1 MQQVANLV
9 LKHQDPH
16 PIGTRISPIVP
27 RCVPA
32 RHKPCFSVVFA
43 PVNVPWVRNI
53 MHSIANTSGLNYD
66 TDFYGLGNAT
76 DLASWRTDNAT
87 MYDFFVANQNVSQVG
102 IIFTGPY
109 VNPFA
114 QGQDIS
120 NELGYWFYYNQSMP
134 GPAQSTLLAIEQQ
147 ISNQLLHR
155 NTSSFAAKQLVFS
168 DEHVATLQGSL
179 HDNAVFDGYEQA
191 LRQVE
196 PTLLDSLNGKFK
208 KQDNKKKLSYD
219 AIMSELVQKREKW
232 LEEFSQPQADAKAK
246 SRDQQQAEDLQ
257 EAKTLLSSLA
267 TAANF
272 SFTIT
277 FKDFPETLLRISQ
290 LSIANQSGGT
300 LYFIPPMII
309 FFVLLTDIVAEK
321 ETKLR
326 VGMKMMGLSNAAYW
340 ASWYT
345 HGLMFVLL
353 VTGIQYLAGL
363 ACGYT
368 FFTHSNAFAVLALF
382 WTFGIAMLTV
392 AFFLSTVISSTKT
405 AQTVGYAIILV
416 GFVFQ
421 SVLNSL
427 NGLLVDFMW
436 LRGAATWIVAVR
448 YILSSYPPFNLAKAW
463 SDISALS
470 SAIPS
475 FSEGMIVDGPGFHWS
490 DMYKYRVVL
499 DTSKLY
505 VASPPP
511 ANSYYTLLI
520 NILIFG
526 VLAWY
531 LDNVLPGEH
540 GSPRPFYFLFT
551 REYWGMRK
559 KKKATVQRQHAGGRY
574 APVDDEAALLQGSIN
589 AGEEYDS
596 DVEAEQ
602 QVALDGEFGDSENF
616 GSQRTAKP
624 PRSKWAVRLQ
634 NISKLY
640 RRWSCCRSDTD
651 TFAVNDVSVTIERG
665 ELFTLLGHNGAGKTT
680 LISMLTG
687 LFKPTSGVA
696 TIYGLDLEE
705 DAVRSVIGVCPQHDV
720 LWPELTAREHLLL
733 FSRVKGIPSYLIDAE
748 VHDKLELVGLTHVA
762 NEPAGSFSGGMKR
775 RLSVAVSCIGDPK
788 LIFLDE
794 PSSGL
799 DPVNKRKIWRMIEG
813 LKRNRAIV
821 LTTHSME
828 EAEVLSDRL
837 AIMAYGKIR
846 AIGDSL
852 HLKNKYG
859 DGYRISI
866 VVDVPT
872 ETPKEA
878 SPATFLYNEIAS
890 QWPDIRLI
898 SNDSGML
905 LLGCTKTFQEEMP
918 ALLDFIMA
926 DSRVKE
932 WGLSHS
938 TLESV
943 FLAVTKKHNFV
954 YEEIESDE
962 ELPDLPV
969 GDVSSNESYQRAS
982 STKPQEAAPRP
993 TRDSAVDP
1001 DMESDSEDGHYR
1013 PKPKSAHHHKGHTSH
1028 GRKQLSS
1035 HPLRALVRKNL
1046 TLQWR
1051 QRFSTC
1057 CQLVTPILIIL
1068 ILFILKVIIQSQL
1081 GPNMSAPHVY
1091 PGQPI
1096 AQNLAANIG
1105 AVHGSPANNFFFAYS
1120 DPTGNA
1126 GTLFVNGTGSGML
1139 GYLPQFNNT
1148 WRRLVSGPHVPMTLS
1163 PDHPDHPESP
1173 NNAVPVAAPE
1183 SDSPSNPPIS
1193 NSTEPPETPSW
1204 KYHYYGGMMPYFDQY
1219 HDETTI
1225 QNTIYDNFTDMNKIS
1240 IKLVK
1245 QFPIMLRVPDAYAA
1259 FHKVDG
1265 EKLKLDV
1272 TLSVNTNPVRDYH
1285 RENNFTRLEYAP
1297 SFFLK
1302 PATNLLPRS
1311 LNFQNGFWS
1320 SMTMMA
1326 RSFTAWSLGLA
1337 GIKVEPYLRAYN
1349 TIVTQPMPTWTEDNI
1364 WAFLELAGTL
1374 LYPLGLTLQIPL
1386 YMYLLTLEKSEKLR
1400 EMMLSHGL
1408 RTRYYH
1414 FVNYVFFFTIYAIT
1428 AALFWLAGIAS
1439 NSRFFI
1445 STHWSVLLL
1454 FFLGW
1459 GFALVSL
1466 ASFISAFLNSPRVA
1480 TVAGYVIALFGTSLA
1495 FVVAVGIYGPSPL
1508 SLNTPY
1514 PVWTF
1519 IWPQFS
1525 FMRGM
1530 YLLND
1535 ACALQGQCYGP
1546 ITKLRWGDEFSK
1558 ALLAI
1563 YLAGI
1568 IFYILFLYLDAVLP
1582 REYGIPKHP
1591 LFFLPWFRRSKKNTA
1606 SSTPRAALHTMSARG
1621 STHSLPRTTA
1631 DSSALETGDDRQTA
1645 GSATGSN
1652 GTHAKSA
1659 HAPSHARSLLDYDS
1673 DYNSDADDNE
1683 AVTTPLAR
1691 SHKQLVPTTFQWDS
1705 SANEDVAIEV
1715 ARVLNGSYPANS
1727 PLVCQ
1732 ALRKVYDSGKVAVK
1746 GLHLAVA
1753 ENECFGLLGE
1763 NGAGKSTTL
1772 SMLTGM
1778 FSPSDGTALV
1788 GGYDIR
1794 TEIDQVHL
1802 SMGLCP
1808 QFDILWNDL
1817 TVREHLLFYARLKGI
1832 DSGEESE
1839 HVDRLI
1845 AEVGLSKAKNKRA
1858 DALSGG
1864 MRRRL
1869 SIAIA
1874 LVGDSRIV
1882 FLDEPTTGLDAAS
1895 RRQIW
1900 AIVRR
1905 AKRGRA
1911 IILTTHSM
1919 DEAEL
1924 LCGRIGILAHGQ
1936 LRCIGNQQHLKSH
1949 FGEGVRLKINY
1960 GQART
1965 SKTATV
1971 QHNEP
1976 ASLDASDDDE
1986 IRFNAKRHASPP
1998 PKNDNESRLAVVSFI
2013 MQTFP
2018 DAAVAGDFHGTIE
2031 FLLAASTPI
2040 SHIFRT
2046 METNAPKNLISDW
2059 AVSQIGLEDVFQ
2071 TVVAQAEQEADAPE
2085 PYDAV

>member
-1 MQQVANLV
+1 M
-9 LKHQDPH
+9 LKNQDPH
-16 PIGTRISPIVP
+16 PVGTRISPIVP

-43 PVNVPWVRNI
+43 PVNVPWVCNI
-53 MHSIANTSGLNYD
+53 MKSVAKASGLDYA
-66 TDFYGLGNAT
+66 TQFHGLGNAT
-76 DLASWRTDNAT
+76 DWTSWRTDNAT

-109 VNPFA
+109 VNFA
-114 QGQDIS
+114 YHGEYIP

-134 GPAQSTLLAIEQQ
+134 GAAQSTLLAIEQQ
-147 ISNQLLHR
+147 ISNQLLYRSNSANASNLFSH
-155 NTSSFAAKQLVFS
+155 SPDDLQALQDSF
-168 DEHVATLQGSL
+168 E
-179 HDNAVFDGYEQA
+179 DNAVLESYERLLQDA
-191 LRQVE
+191 D
-196 PTLLDSLNGKFK
+196 PTLLEYMMGTVKDDGEDFDDAAHTLPYQSFVGE
-208 KQDNKKKLSYD
+208 LSK
-219 AIMSELVQKREKW
+219 KREEI
-232 LEEFSQPQADAKAK
+232 LERFAQQKDESSKKERDIPHLEDYEEATTILGSLLKAGNF
-246 SRDQQQAEDLQ
+246 
-257 EAKTLLSSLA
+257 TFNLS
-267 TAANF
+267 
-272 SFTIT
+272 
-277 FKDFPETLLRISQ
+277 FKDFPVTLLRISQ

-300 LYFIPPMII
+300 LYFIPPMIV
-309 FFVLLTDIVAEK
+309 FFVLLTDTVTEK
-321 ETKLR
+321 QSKLR

-345 HGLMFVLL
+345 HGILMIFL
-353 VTGIQYLAGL
+353 VTGIQFLAGL

-368 FFTHSNAFAVLALF
+368 FFTHSNAFSVLALF
-382 WTFGIAMLTV
+382 WTFGIAMMTI
-392 AFFLSTVISSTKT
+392 AFFLSTVISSSKT

-448 YILSSYPPFNLAKAW
+448 WLLSCYPPFNLAKAW

-470 SAIPS
+470 SSMPS
-475 FSEGMIVDGPGFHWS
+475 FSEGMIVDGPGFKWA
-490 DMYKYRVVL
+490 DMYKSRVII
-499 DTSKLY
+499 DTTKIY

-511 ANSYYTLLI
+511 ANSYYMLMI
-520 NILIFG
+520 NIAFFG
-526 VLAWY
+526 FLAWY

-540 GSPRPFYFLFT
+540 GSPRPFYFPFT
-551 REYWGMRK
+551 REYWGLRK
-559 KKKATVQRQHAGGRY
+559 KKSSSRRKQRTGKINE
-574 APVDDEAALLQGSIN
+574 VESESLLSGSIN
-589 AGEEYDS
+589 GTEEYDS

-602 QVALDGEFGDSENF
+602 QIALGGENGAYDNDNIF
-616 GSQRTAKP
+616 GSSRPKP
-624 PRSKWAVRLQ
+624 SKWAVRLQ
-634 NISKLY
+634 NISKIY

-651 TFAVNDVSVTIERG
+651 TFAVDDVSVTIDRG

-687 LFKPTSGVA
+687 LFKPSAGTA

-748 VHDKLELVGLTHVA
+748 VADKLELVGLTHVA
-762 NEPAGSFSGGMKR
+762 NDPAGSFSGGMKR

-866 VVDVPT
+866 VVDVPSDC
-872 ETPKEA
+872 PKDA
-878 SPATFLYNEIAS
+878 SPATALYNEIVAKWS
-890 QWPDIRLI
+890 DIRLI

-905 LLGCTKTFQEEMP
+905 LLGCLKTFQEQMP
-918 ALLDFIMA
+918 ALLDFVMA

-954 YEEIESDE
+954 YEEIESDDE
-962 ELPDLPV
+962 IPDLPV
-969 GDVSSNESYQRAS
+969 GDSLYEPQNASSNNHAS
-982 STKPQEAAPRP
+982 KISSENDIEAGDA
-993 TRDSAVDP
+993 
-1001 DMESDSEDGHYR
+1001 DSELRDHNGNANGH
-1013 PKPKSAHHHKGHTSH
+1013 KHGHGHHKSKGGTSH
-1028 GRKQLSS
+1028 GRKQLQS

-1057 CQLVTPILIIL
+1057 CQLFTPILIIL
-1068 ILFILKVIIQSQL
+1068 ILFILKVIIKSQL
-1081 GPNMSAPHVY
+1081 GPDMASPHVF
-1091 PGQPI
+1091 PGQPLPLNI
-1096 AQNLAANIG
+1096 HTYTADPGKPITNAAYT
-1105 AVHGSPANNFFFAYS
+1105 FFFAYS
-1120 DPTGNA
+1120 DPTGKA
-1126 GTLFVNGTGSGML
+1126 GTLHPNGTGSGML
-1139 GYLPQFNNT
+1139 GYLQQYNVTYSQSVGTPI
-1148 WRRLVSGPHVPMTLS
+1148 
-1163 PDHPDHPESP
+1163 P
-1173 NNAVPVAAPE
+1173 NGTVFEDV
-1183 SDSPSNPPIS
+1183 
-1193 NSTEPPETPSW
+1193 
-1204 KYHYYGGMMPYFDQY
+1204 YMGGMMPYFERY
-1219 HDETTI
+1219 PSETVI
-1225 QNTIYDNFTDMNKIS
+1225 QNTITKNFTDMNS
-1240 IKLVK
+1240 I
-1245 QFPIMLRVPDAYAA
+1245 PIGLIRQVPSLTRVPDAYAA
-1259 FHKVDG
+1259 FNKIDA
-1265 EKLKLDV
+1265 ENLKLEA
-1272 TLSVNTNPVRDYH
+1272 TISVNTNPLRDYH
-1285 RENNFTRLEYAP
+1285 RANDFTRLRH
-1297 SFFLK
+1297 SSSSFLK
-1302 PATNLLPRS
+1302 PSTNLLPRS
-1311 LNFQNGFWS
+1311 LNFQNGFWTS
-1320 SMTMMA
+1320 LTMMT
-1326 RSFTAWSLGLA
+1326 RSFTAWVLGLSNVSVKPSLP
-1337 GIKVEPYLRAYN
+1337 IFNL
-1349 TIVTQPMPTWTEDNI
+1349 IVTQPMPTWTEDNI

-1414 FVNYVFFFTIYAIT
+1414 LVNYLFFFVIYAFT
-1428 AALFWLAGIAS
+1428 AALFWIAGIAS
-1439 NSRFFI
+1439 SSRFFV
-1445 STHWSVLLL
+1445 STHWSILLL

-1459 GFALVSL
+1459 GLALVSL

-1480 TVAGYVIALFGTSLA
+1480 TVAGYVVALFGTALT
-1495 FVVAVGIYGPSPL
+1495 FVVCVGIYGPTPL
-1508 SLNTPY
+1508 SLHTAY
-1514 PVWTF
+1514 PFWTF

-1530 YLLND
+1530 YILND

-1546 ITKLRWGDEFSK
+1546 ITHLTWGDEFSK
-1558 ALLAI
+1558 CLLAI

-1568 IFYILFLYLDAVLP
+1568 IYYILFLYLDAVLP

-1591 LFFLPWFRRSKKNTA
+1591 LFFLPCFGKAKKSKT
-1606 SSTPRAALHTMSARG
+1606 STPRAALHAMSPRVSSSSIPHQNEKRDSNG
-1621 STHSLPRTTA
+1621 SFA
-1631 DSSALETGDDRQTA
+1631 QQGV
-1645 GSATGSN
+1645 GSN
-1652 GTHAKSA
+1652 SGSV
-1659 HAPSHARSLLDYDS
+1659 PPRNRGLLDYDS
-1673 DYNSDADDNE
+1673 DYLSDIDDTE
-1683 AVTTPLAR
+1683 AVVAPLAASQR
-1691 SHKQLVPTTFQWDS
+1691 HLVPSKFQWDPS
-1705 SANEDVAIEV
+1705 SNEDVAIET
-1715 ARVLNGSYPANS
+1715 ARVINGTYPPNS

-1832 DSGEESE
+1832 DSGEEDD

-1845 AEVGLSKAKNKRA
+1845 SEVGLAKAKNKRA

-1924 LCGRIGILAHGQ
+1924 LCSRIGILAHGQ
-1936 LRCIGNQQHLKSH
+1936 LRCIGNQQHLKSL
-1949 FGEGVRLKINY
+1949 FGEGVRLKLNY
-1960 GQART
+1960 GQAR
-1965 SKTATV
+1965 SSRAATV
-1971 QHNEP
+1971 QHQQQVVLEDIEQDGTP
-1976 ASLDASDDDE
+1976 
-1986 IRFNAKRHASPP
+1986 FNPVHHASPP
-1998 PKNDNESRLAVVSFI
+1998 PKSDSENRLNVLSFV
-2013 MQTFP
+2013 QQQFP
-2018 DAAVAGDFHGTIE
+2018 DANIAGDFHGTIE
-2031 FLLAASTPI
+2031 FLLPPSTPI

-2046 METNAPKNLISDW
+2046 METQAPKDLISDW

-2071 TVVAQAEQEADAPE
+2071 TVVAQAEQETDSPAE
-2085 PYDAV
+2085 SYDTVEAAV